1 MKRGFRR
8 SADALKA
15 PTYVE
20 DKDSGELRRPH
31 HVDLKSGMYRGRQI
45 LEEQDGRLRA
55 SSGRREDLRHQAGR
69 NAGLFRCRPGALAAA
84 VAAWIERPFQP
95 QRGKRMFLINFP
107 LMLVPFAVYN
117 FFIVGGEVNPWE
129 NIVLRLDMMSGA
141 NFTLS
146 MGEGLVVI
154 ALLLLFVEILKAT
167 RVGSS
172 TIIDHI
178 LSTIV
183 LIAYLAE
190 FLMVAQ
196 ASTSTFFILM
206 VITLIDVIAGY
217 SVSIRNASRDLTIER

>member
-1 MKRGFRR
+1 
-8 SADALKA
+8 
-15 PTYVE
+15 
-20 DKDSGELRRPH
+20 
-31 HVDLKSGMYRGRQI
+31 
-45 LEEQDGRLRA
+45 
-55 SSGRREDLRHQAGR
+55 
-69 NAGLFRCRPGALAAA
+69 
-84 VAAWIERPFQP
+84 
-95 QRGKRMFLINFP
+95 MFLINFP

-117 FFIVGGEVNPWE
+117 FFIVGGDLNPWE

-146 MGEGLVVI
+146 MGEGLIVI

-167 RVGSS
+167 RTG
-172 TIIDHI
+172 TLDDLDHI

-183 LIAYLAE
+183 LIAYLVE

-206 VITLIDVIAGY
+206 MITLIDVIAGY

>member
-1 MKRGFRR
+1 
-8 SADALKA
+8 
-15 PTYVE
+15 
-20 DKDSGELRRPH
+20 
-31 HVDLKSGMYRGRQI
+31 
-45 LEEQDGRLRA
+45 
-55 SSGRREDLRHQAGR
+55 
-69 NAGLFRCRPGALAAA
+69 
-84 VAAWIERPFQP
+84 
-95 QRGKRMFLINFP
+95 MFLINFP